1 MWCEMI
7 LWASNNRRRNIR
19 RLAIRRRGCLHPTRL
34 YESHQR
40 GFDDE
45 TDWKRTRIAILVG
58 RQSASSSQ
66 ENQIRER
73 FLRTKQHRE
82 REQKFRIGGL
92 IPWVFSPRVC
102 PPLGRRSIKNT
113 DQVVFHTLFVSFC
126 RFVCITL
133 SLYYE
138 RKTGEYSLR
147 INAIELC
154 HSLNGK
160 EFRARF

>member
-58 RQSASSSQ
+58 RQSASSSR
-66 ENQIRER
+66 ENQIRESIPPR
-73 FLRTKQHRE
+73 QTTTQRETTKIQNR
-82 REQKFRIGGL
+82 G
-92 IPWVFSPRVC
+92 SN
-102 PPLGRRSIKNT
+102 PLGFFSTSMSPSRAT
-113 DQVVFHTLFVSFC
+113 LDQKHGPSSLPHAFCFFLSFC
-126 RFVCITL
+126 LHYSL
-133 SLYYE
+133 SLL
-138 RKTGEYSLR
+138 RKKNRLILSLHKCDR
-147 INAIELC
+147 IV
-154 HSLNGK
+154 
-160 EFRARF
+160 